1 MSIKT
6 QKIISFFPIVNF
18 IVIIFVWLSFYFK
31 HAMKMT
37 RFLRNVLIIFLGML
51 VVNIP
56 RVVLYYF
63 VQSNVVDTIAYWI
76 SIYLT
81 TLVISRIAIWD
92 QEKY

>member
-1 MSIKT
+1 
-6 QKIISFFPIVNF
+6 
-18 IVIIFVWLSFYFK
+18 
-31 HAMKMT
+31 MKMT

-92 QEKY
+92 QEKYYAEKNSQE